1 MICMSWGFVDIIVQE
16 NLKRVSA
23 LETLFMS
30 AIRTKLWENN
40 FDTRKKWNKSAFNIA
55 KQPNGLK
62 KFLGLTRIINEYSQH
77 I

>member
-1 MICMSWGFVDIIVQE
+1 MICMSWGIVDIIVQE

-30 AIRTKLWENN
+30 AIWTKLWENN
-40 FDTRKKWNKSAFNIA
+40 FDTIKEWNKSALNIA

-62 KFLGLTRIINEYSQH
+62 KSFSHKMPSKVI
-77 I
+77 